1 MKISGI
7 ILLIVIVPAFLY
19 LFIDERMDE
28 EISEIRL
35 SGANDKTVFII
46 DGISGTPNPYREI
59 AARLNADGYSVY
71 VPVLKNH
78 GGKLSAI
85 KNTDISEI
93 KAQLKSQIQNVS
105 GEVIIMGECSGALLA
120 LDLSNELSKPAVL
133 INIPLNAAVG
143 PFAYLPIPYIYR
155 FDFGLLKNTSR
166 LSEVPTYN
174 KYPIHLMLDQMEY
187 RETLNLSSTQ
197 HLLIIQSKN
206 DIRAPS
212 AGSLR
217 LYQSSNESELFELN
231 NSGHLAY
238 MDIEKELFYARLKEF
253 LDKQ

>member
-1 MKISGI
+1 MKISAI

-19 LFIDERMDE
+19 LFIDERMNE
-28 EISEIRL
+28 KISEIRL
-35 SGANDKTVFII
+35 GGTNDKTVFII

-120 LDLSNELSKPAVL
+120 LDLSNELSKPAVI

-174 KYPIHLMLDQMEY
+174 KYPIHLMLDQMQY
-187 RETLNLSSTQ
+187 RKTLNINSAQ